1 MGYENRNCI
10 HLVRSRIDGGIL
22 CVVIIKH
29 LHLNKGAR
37 IFACLVAVGCLRRA
51 DLMVYVNTW
60 KFMWLGVPYGIW
72 GRLRQ

>member
-10 HLVRSRIDGGIL
+10 HLVQSRIDGGIL
-22 CVVIIKH
+22 YIVIIKQI
-29 LHLNKGAR
+29 HLNKDAR
-37 IFACLVAVGCLRRA
+37 IFECSVAVECLRRA

-60 KFMWLGVPYGIW
+60 KFMWLGVPYGIC